1 MFFFIIARAL
11 PPTRVGA
18 IGPLGPVEPLKDGIS
33 KSNKGNC
40 IQRSWKNAPR
50 IPDQILP
57 LAEGKGVCCMVAS
70 HNADPHSTSLR
81 SVFLVQYD
89 GIGMLFLSLFFSY

>member
-1 MFFFIIARAL
+1 MGYPSQTKEIVF
-11 PPTRVGA
+11 
-18 IGPLGPVEPLKDGIS
+18 
-33 KSNKGNC
+33 KGLEKC
-40 IQRSWKNAPR
+40 SAPR
-50 IPDQILP
+50 IFDQILP